1 MTEATTTAAVIPRMV
16 MRRTRTVL
24 AAVGE
29 MAGAIVPA
37 STFTIPGKG
46 ITVAA
51 AIIRSSITVGAVRSD
66 MRKAVVVA
74 ASSAAVVVEA
84 AATAAAA
91 DTAKINVSLR
101 L

>member
-1 MTEATTTAAVIPRMV
+1 MTEATTTVAVIPRMA
-16 MRRTRTVL
+16 MRRTPMVSVG
-24 AAVGE
+24 VGE

-51 AIIRSSITVGAVRSD
+51 AIIRSSITVAAVPSG
-66 MRKAVVVA
+66 MQKAVVVA
-74 ASSAAVVVEA
+74 STEEEVVV
-84 AATAAAA
+84 AATAVA
-91 DTAKINVSLR
+91 DTAKINFSPR